1 MVTDDFTAGV
11 MTFVADNFE
20 TFFAD
25 TAGTKMTFDT
35 CLTGAE
41 TTFGEV
47 FTDTEEVP
55 AAGANDLVSSLYE
68 ECKAELDAFNAKVMM
83 VLDEQITDYV
93 EDARN
98 QKNVVA
104 TDFANVLESTLF
116 KIHEGL
122 SDLDA
127 EDLEII
133 NTAIATERDN
143 MQTLVGTWFTDFLM
157 AAEGVSTTLT
167 GELDGKAT
175 AFMEDITTDDTSL

>member
-1 MVTDDFTAGV
+1 MVTDDFTAAV
-11 MTFVADNFE
+11 TTFVADNFE

-25 TAGTKMTFDT
+25 TAGTKSTFDT

-41 TTFGEV
+41 NTFVEV
-47 FTDTEEVP
+47 FADTEEVP
-55 AAGANDLVSSLYE
+55 ATGASDLVNSIYE
-68 ECKAELDAFNAKVMM
+68 ECKAELDAFNAKVIM
-83 VLDEQITDYV
+83 VLDEQITEYV

-122 SDLDA
+122 SDLDST
-127 EDLEII
+127 ELGYI

-143 MQTLVGTWFTDFLM
+143 METDVGTWFT
-157 AAEGVSTTLT
+157 
-167 GELDGKAT
+167 
-175 AFMEDITTDDTSL
+175 